1 MANLTLRNIKG
12 SPLTNGEVDAN
23 FTALNDTKQD
33 LLVSGANIKTINGAT
48 ILGTGDVSITGL
60 PTQTGN
66 DGKFLT
72 TNGTIPSWTA
82 LGSIAIQ
89 NANSV
94 AITGGTAVLSKLDLF
109 FSSGTSQ
116 LRLGTSNNYYWDVS
130 RDNDTTGDLVISN
143 KNGTTITERL
153 RLKSNGALGFAGENF
168 GTSGQVLTSSGDGA
182 TPTWESLNLS
192 WTAIT
197 NKPTTLS
204 GFGITDAQEKLVSGT
219 NIKTVNG
226 VSVLGSGDI
235 ETSVVS
241 DDTTTNST
249 FYPTLVNA
257 TSGNFGT
264 VKVSSTKLTFNPNTG
279 ELGATVFNSTSDERL
294 KENIQPI
301 DTGLN
306 IIESLSGKTFS
317 FKGSG
322 EKSSGFIAQEI
333 RKVIPHVVSAQET
346 GYLSVNY
353 DAVIPYLV
361 EAVKE
366 LSQENK
372 KLKAEIVTLATEI
385 SAQKGV

>member
-33 LLVSGANIKTINGAT
+33 LLVSGTNIKTINGST
-48 ILGTGDVSITGL
+48 VLGTGDVSITGL

-66 DGKFLT
+66 AGKYLT
-72 TNGTIPSWTA
+72 TDGSIPSWSS
-82 LGSIAIQ
+82 LGSIALQ

-143 KNGTTITERL
+143 KNGTTVTERL
-153 RLKSNGALGFAGENF
+153 RLKSNGALGVAGENF
-168 GTSGQVLTSSGDGA
+168 GTSGQVLTSSGNGA
-182 TPTWESLNLS
+182 APTWTTLNLVTTKADVGLGNVDNTS
-192 WTAIT
+192 DA
-197 NKPTTLS
+197 NKPISIATQTALNGKQS
-204 GFGITDAQEKLVSGT
+204 LI
-219 NIKTVNG
+219 NIA
-226 VSVLGSGDI
+226 
-235 ETSVVS
+235 
-241 DDTTTNST
+241 DDTTSNTNL
-249 FYPTLVNA
+249 YPLLGLSI
-257 TSGNFGT
+257 SGNLSSVG
-264 VKVSSTKLTFNPNTG
+264 VSSTKLTFNPNTG

-301 DTGLN
+301 NTGLN

-372 KLKAEIVTLATEI
+372 KLKAEILTLATEI